1 MSTPCS
7 SFKNYIN
14 INFSHTVNIEENIR
28 YLQGFKVQLQ
38 ASPGLDVSVNFG
50 PQDDMQNEERKRN
63 KLLPHICMC
72 LPEEKHPHMS
82 ATVSSETKHVVK
94 STTKKQKRKKTYFKE
109 DTSSETFS
117 DTSEEDEM

>member
-1 MSTPCS
+1 M
-7 SFKNYIN
+7 
-14 INFSHTVNIEENIR
+14 
-28 YLQGFKVQLQ
+28 LLQ
-38 ASPGLDVSVNFG
+38 ASKGLDVSVNLG
-50 PQDDMQNEERKRN
+50 PQDDMQNEERKRS
-63 KLLPHICMC
+63 KSSPHICVY

-94 STTKKQKRKKTYFKE
+94 STTKKQKKKKTYFKE